1 MKKFAIILTVV
12 AMLAALMFAEYRY
25 IMHNLQPYYAD
36 GYVFIDFMGQTD
48 MYKNPTFF
56 VTE

>member
-1 MKKFAIILTVV
+1 MKKLTIALTIIL
-12 AMLAALMFAEYRY
+12 ALAVFAFAEYRY

-48 MYKNPTFF
+48 MYYAEQLF
-56 VTE
+56 VYE

>member
-1 MKKFAIILTVV
+1 MKKFIIALTTI
-12 AMLAALMFAEYRY
+12 ALLAVLMFAEYRY

-48 MYKNPTFF
+48 TYLNPIF
-56 VTE
+56 EED